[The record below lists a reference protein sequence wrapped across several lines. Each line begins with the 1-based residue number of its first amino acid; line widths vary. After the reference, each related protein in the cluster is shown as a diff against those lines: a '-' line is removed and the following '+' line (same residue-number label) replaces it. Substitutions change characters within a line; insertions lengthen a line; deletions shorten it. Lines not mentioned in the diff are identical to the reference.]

1 MRSSTAYPK
10 GTSYDTVGKTLLQAC
25 TKDISEASAIQ
36 NVNFFKLKD
45 PGSALTHFIGFVMAL
60 FAAFPLLIRAA
71 VSHVNMAGLISLSVF
86 MLSMLM
92 LYAASSIYHSFNLS
106 GKGNIILKK
115 IDHMMIFVLIAGTY
129 TPVCV
134 LILHN
139 KVGYLMLAAVWGVA
153 AAGMILKACWVTCP
167 KWFSSIIYIAM
178 GWICILALPQ
188 IIAALSTQQFLW
200 LLAGGILYTVGGVI
214 YALKLPVFNELH
226 KNFGSHEIFHLFVMA
241 GSFCHYM
248 CIYIAL

>member
-1 MRSSTAYPK
+1 
-10 GTSYDTVGKTLLQAC
+10 
-25 TKDISEASAIQ
+25 
-36 NVNFFKLKD
+36 
-45 PGSALTHFIGFVMAL
+45 
-60 FAAFPLLIRAA
+60 
-71 VSHVNMAGLISLSVF
+71 
-86 MLSMLM
+86 
-92 LYAASSIYHSFNLS
+92 
-106 GKGNIILKK
+106 
-115 IDHMMIFVLIAGTY
+115 MMIFVLIAGTY

-134 LILHN
+134 LMLHN
-139 KVGYLMLAAVWGVA
+139 KVGYMMLAAVWGVA
-153 AAGMILKACWVTCP
+153 AVGMILKACWVTCP

-188 IIAALSTQQFLW
+188 IVAALSTQQFLW

-248 CIYIAL
+248 CIYTFL